1 VKINE
6 KVVLTEEAVK
16 EEVPGCL
23 SVPPFTGKVLKV
35 WETGDGAK
43 LVDVRNEH
51 GVERLPHETTYHE
64 DYVTV
69 EF

>member
-16 EEVPGCL
+16 EEIPGCL
-23 SVPPFTGKVLKV
+23 SAPPFTGKVLKV
-35 WETGDGAK
+35 WETGDGARF
-43 LVDVRNEH
+43 VDVRNEH
-51 GVERLPHETTYHE
+51 GHKEFTHETTYHA
-64 DYVTV
+64 DYVSV